1 MSEKI
6 LTNSYS
12 KSAALQFINLISSG
26 ERYYVFASRF
36 LPYANSDVVEI
47 PIDSQDYKNDVYSS
61 MIFGKLITE
70 EDVNLVIE
78 KNEWT
83 SNTVYDQYDS
93 QISLIDKTYYSIV
106 NAGSWSHVYKCLYNN
121 NGMPSIVQP
130 DFSSVSVGDRFF
142 ETSDGYLWK
151 YMYSA
156 PASLIDDF
164 GTEKYFPVFSNSS
177 VSDIAV
183 SGSIDTILVE
193 GRGNNYSNY
202 LIGNNHFSSGDMRIG
217 GNSVLYSIVG
227 NSVASS
233 TNNFYNGCMIY
244 IKSGPANEVGQYKK
258 IVNYFVNSTAKVI
271 VLESAFANALSISS
285 AFEIYP
291 GVSITSD
298 GLQTSNAVARAIVNA
313 VSNNIHRIE
322 VLNSGSGYKIANA
335 SVFSYVGVGAT
346 DATLRVVASPKY
358 GHGYDPGSEL
368 GATKLMLNA
377 KFQTSES
384 NTIPT
389 SNDYRTI
396 GILKNPMFAN
406 VLITTANKQGNFL
419 NGEKLFKVKPVLLGN
434 TMTTNSSSSIL
445 TDVNGSFNSIFANG
459 DYVYVASGNNNMVA
473 QISAITN
480 SSSMIL
486 ESNALFTAS
495 GASYYLPRNST
506 SAIVISSS
514 VSTLNLTNVD
524 GKLEST
530 DCLIGL
536 SSGTKATIN
545 TISIGG
551 IIKGFD
557 TFINTYKYVGTI
569 TSGTFIEDETVY
581 QDSISTANGKFHS
594 IENGYLY
601 TDGSFSVGK
610 SLVGSNSAAIA
621 LLSTKYE
628 PELVFN
634 SGSILYMENLDPI
647 PRSNSQTETFKLT
660 LEF

>member
-1 MSEKI
+1 
-6 LTNSYS
+6 
-12 KSAALQFINLISSG
+12 
-26 ERYYVFASRF
+26 
-36 LPYANSDVVEI
+36 
-47 PIDSQDYKNDVYSS
+47 